1 MSTLYKNNVKRE
13 KVIKMINDSAKAI
26 SHSTLDNDKENIKIL
41 CSNLGKI
48 LNNSIIFDKNH
59 VQYLSK
65 NELYYFVIILNET
78 RNIFINLIN
87 KQINKIENFIY
98 EDDKD
103 DDKNIKELIKLIE
116 YIFT

>member
-1 MSTLYKNNVKRE
+1 MNQLDENNAKCE

-26 SHSTLDNDKENIKIL
+26 SNFPFDNDKENIKTL

-87 KQINKIENFIY
+87 KQINKVENFIY